1 MAGENQTCKF
11 DSFFLYLCLCTLFI
25 LLQIENSFLQ
35 LANKLGKPFS
45 EEDKE
50 KLARSLELNYA
61 KIRSVMSAQENTKEQ
76 SKPTI
81 IELGNIGG
89 RFFALNIYYSE
100 DEMGDDIPMSIRQLL
115 PSQSPVHI
123 DVMVTI
129 SQSPDASQENYL
141 KVAQVYDDGDIHSH
155 YIKEV
160 RQEDQ
165 GFHPIDNK

>member
-1 MAGENQTCKF
+1 M
-11 DSFFLYLCLCTLFI
+11 
-25 LLQIENSFLQ
+25 LLRIENSFLQ

-50 KLARSLELNYA
+50 KLARSLELNYD
-61 KIRSVMSAQENTKEQ
+61 KIRSLMSAQENAKDQ
-76 SKPTI
+76 AKPTI

-89 RFFALNIYYSE
+89 RFFALNIYYSR

-123 DVMVTI
+123 DVMATI
-129 SQSPDASQENYL
+129 SQPSDDSQNNYL
-141 KVAQVYDDGDIHSH
+141 KAAQVYDDGDIHSH
-155 YIKEV
+155 YMKEA

-165 GFHPIDNK
+165 GISPIDNK

>member
-1 MAGENQTCKF
+1 M
-11 DSFFLYLCLCTLFI
+11 
-25 LLQIENSFLQ
+25 LLRIENSFLQ

-50 KLARSLELNYA
+50 KLARSLELNYD
-61 KIRSVMSAQENTKEQ
+61 KIRSLMSAQENAKDQ
-76 SKPTI
+76 AKPTI

-89 RFFALNIYYSE
+89 RFFALNIYYSK
-100 DEMGDDIPMSIRQLL
+100 DEVGDDIPMSIRQLL

-123 DVMVTI
+123 DVMATI
-129 SQSPDASQENYL
+129 SQPSDDSQNNYL
-141 KVAQVYDDGDIHSH
+141 KAAQVYDDGDIHSH

-165 GFHPIDNK
+165 GISPIDNK

>member
-11 DSFFLYLCLCTLFI
+11 DSFFLCLCLYILFI

-50 KLARSLELNYA
+50 KLARSLELNYV

-81 IELGNIGG
+81 IELGNIGR

-100 DEMGDDIPMSIRQLL
+100 DEMGDDIPISIR
-115 PSQSPVHI
+115 
-123 DVMVTI
+123 
-129 SQSPDASQENYL
+129 
-141 KVAQVYDDGDIHSH
+141 
-155 YIKEV
+155 
-160 RQEDQ
+160 
-165 GFHPIDNK
+165 

>member
-1 MAGENQTCKF
+1 M
-11 DSFFLYLCLCTLFI
+11 
-25 LLQIENSFLQ
+25 LLRIENSFLQ

-50 KLARSLELNYA
+50 KLARSLELNYD
-61 KIRSVMSAQENTKEQ
+61 KIRSLMSAQENAKDQ
-76 SKPTI
+76 AKPTI

-89 RFFALNIYYSE
+89 RFFALNIYYSR
-100 DEMGDDIPMSIRQLL
+100 DEVGDGIPMSIRQLL

-123 DVMVTI
+123 DVMTTI
-129 SQSPDASQENYL
+129 SQPPDDSQNNYL
-141 KVAQVYDDGDIHSH
+141 KAAQVYDDGDIHSH

-165 GFHPIDNK
+165 GISPIDNK

>member
-11 DSFFLYLCLCTLFI
+11 DSFFLYLCRYTLFM
-25 LLQIENSFLQ
+25 LLRIENSFLQ

-45 EEDKE
+45 EEDRE

-61 KIRSVMSAQENTKEQ
+61 KIRSAMSAQEKNTKEQ

-100 DEMGDDIPMSIRQLL
+100 DEMGDDIPMSIR
-115 PSQSPVHI
+115 
-123 DVMVTI
+123 
-129 SQSPDASQENYL
+129 
-141 KVAQVYDDGDIHSH
+141 
-155 YIKEV
+155 
-160 RQEDQ
+160 
-165 GFHPIDNK
+165 